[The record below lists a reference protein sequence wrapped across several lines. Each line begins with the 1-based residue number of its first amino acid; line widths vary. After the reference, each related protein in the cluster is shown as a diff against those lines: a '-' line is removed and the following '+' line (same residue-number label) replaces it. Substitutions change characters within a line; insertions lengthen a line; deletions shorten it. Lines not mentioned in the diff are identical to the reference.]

1 MNYAFGENMNTQKF
15 NGQRLKDALQFR
27 EKKMTELADE
37 TGISKQSLSLYAN
50 DGNTPPFENVVKIA
64 RALRFPA
71 DFFMSEDTCTVATGN
86 TYFRSQA
93 SATKKSRYSQK
104 IKLEYVAK
112 MYEVLLNYINFP
124 ELNLP
129 KLNDFNLPDDVA
141 EADSD
146 EAYEE
151 IERLTKEVRKYWGIS
166 PGPIDNLQY
175 ILESNGI
182 IVTGFNDVSSD
193 IDAFSQQ
200 IDVNGKKVFII
211 ALAIGSK
218 PIERLRFDMAHELGH
233 ILMHSWGEDN
243 ENVSKDEFNAREK
256 QANFFASALLLP
268 RETFARAVSAYPT
281 NVDYYKSLKKRWKV
295 SMQAMMYQARQLE
308 IITPSQFQYM
318 MRTVSKNG
326 WRTKEPGDVPGRIR
340 DTIFQGA
347 IDLLFDGGY
356 LTVNEL
362 MKEFAHYGII
372 LSQED
377 LENLMCLKEGTLKQE
392 NKVISFIS
400 IKKDVE

>member
-1 MNYAFGENMNTQKF
+1 MKTQKF
-15 NGQRLKDALQFR
+15 NGKRLKEALQFR

-37 TGISKQSLSLYAN
+37 IGISKQSLSLYAN
-50 DGNTPPFENVVKIA
+50 NGNTPPYENVVKISH
-64 RALRFPA
+64 ALKFPT
-71 DFFMSEDTCTVATGN
+71 DFFMTEDYCTVATGN

-93 SATKKSRYSQK
+93 SATKKSRTSQK
-104 IKLEYVAK
+104 LKLEYVAR

-129 KLNDFNLPDDVA
+129 KVDDFSLPDDIA

-146 EAYEE
+146 KAYAE
-151 IERLTKEVRKYWGIS
+151 IERLASEVRNFWGMGT
-166 PGPIDNLQY
+166 GPIDNLQY
-175 ILESNGI
+175 FLESNGI
-182 IVTGFNDVSSD
+182 IVTGFNDVASD

-200 IDVNGKKVFII
+200 IDIDGQEIYII

-233 ILMHSWGEDN
+233 ILMHTWGEDN
-243 ENVSKDEFNAREK
+243 EDVSKDEFNAREK

-268 RETFARAVSAYPT
+268 RETFIRTISAYPT

-295 SMQAMMYQARQLE
+295 SMQAMMYRARQLG
-308 IITPSQFQYM
+308 IISGNQFQYM
-318 MRTVSKNG
+318 MRIISKNR
-326 WRTKEPGDVPGRIR
+326 WRTKEPGDVPGHIR

-347 IDLLFDGGY
+347 IDLLFNGGY
-356 LTVNEL
+356 LTVDEL
-362 MKEFAHYGII
+362 LREFARYGVL

-392 NKVISFIS
+392 PKVIPFIS
-400 IKKDVE
+400 VKADDE

>member
-1 MNYAFGENMNTQKF
+1 MKTQKF
-15 NGQRLKDALQFR
+15 NGQRLKEALQFR

-64 RALRFPA
+64 RALSFPT
-71 DFFMSEDTCTVATGN
+71 DFFMSENYCTVATGN

-129 KLNDFNLPDDVA
+129 RLENFSLPDDVS

-146 EAYEE
+146 EVYAE
-151 IERLTKEVRKYWGIS
+151 IERLAKEVRKYWRIGS
-166 PGPIDNLQY
+166 GPIDNLQY

-182 IVTGFNDVSSD
+182 IVTGFSDVASD

-200 IDVNGKKVFII
+200 IDVDGKRIYII
-211 ALAIGSK
+211 SLAIGSK

-233 ILMHSWGEDN
+233 ILMHTWSEDN
-243 ENVSKDEFNAREK
+243 EEVSKDEFNAREK

-268 RETFARAVSAYPT
+268 RETFSRSVSAYPT
-281 NVDYYKSLKKRWKV
+281 NVDYYRSLKKKWKV
-295 SMQAMMYQARQLE
+295 SMQAMMYRTRQLG
-308 IITPSQFQYM
+308 IITSNQFQYM
-318 MRTVSKNG
+318 MRIVSKNG
-326 WRTKEPGDVPGRIR
+326 WRTKEPGDVPGQIR

-356 LTVNEL
+356 LTVDEL
-362 MKEFAHYGII
+362 LREFARFGVI
-372 LSQED
+372 LSQND
-377 LENLMCLKEGTLKQE
+377 FENLMCLKEGTLQQE
-392 NKVISFIS
+392 AKVIPFITV
-400 IKKDVE
+400 KKDVE